1 MIRSIVGS
9 SLKFRYI
16 VLAFAVV
23 MMVFGITQVPKMPVD
38 AFPEFAPPR
47 VEIQTPCLGLSA
59 DEVESLVTV
68 PLEQALN
75 GLQGLDLMRSKSLPD
90 LSSIEMLFKPG
101 TDELKAR
108 QLVQERLNTVIN
120 TLPTWAAPP
129 VILPPVSTT
138 GRVLKIGMSSKTVDL
153 MDMSMIA
160 YWTIR
165 ARLLAV
171 PGVANVAIWGERIR
185 IPQVQV
191 DPVKLRKYHVSL
203 DDVMETTAD
212 ALMLEFCSFQMA
224 RSSVQADLSILQ
236 IND

>member
-1 MIRSIVGS
+1 
-9 SLKFRYI
+9 
-16 VLAFAVV
+16 
-23 MMVFGITQVPKMPVD
+23 MMLFGLTQVPKMPVD

-108 QLVQERLNTVIN
+108 QLVQERLATVIN

-153 MDMSMIA
+153 KDMSMIA

-165 ARLLAV
+165 ARLLSV

-185 IPQVQV
+185 IPQVRV
-191 DPVKLRKYHVSL
+191 DPERMHAHDVSL
-203 DDVMETTAD
+203 NQVMELTAD
-212 ALMLEFCSFQMA
+212 ALDVGILYFSNGALIGTGGFIESPNQRVGFKSVSPLVSADDLA
-224 RSSVQADLSILQ
+224 RL
-236 IND
+236 